1 MPEPTP
7 AQIGAFDAGQVA
19 YNTGQPST
27 TCPFGPTEDLDLL
40 ELRVLWIRVEW
51 KLEHHAGD
59 TYRLTNDGRATAS
72 GVDLGTHESLG
83 GVFHVNGGPALEP
96 GEALTFMAA
105 PSLATSDRTITVKWT
120 QPDGTAGT
128 WRYPLPARPRA

>member
-40 ELRVLWIRVEW
+40 ELRVLWIRGWVLARQVHLW
-51 KLEHHAGD
+51 STSAPP
-59 TYRLTNDGRATAS
+59 NDPQLSA
-72 GVDLGTHESLG
+72 
-83 GVFHVNGGPALEP
+83 
-96 GEALTFMAA
+96 MAA
-105 PSLATSDRTITVKWT
+105 WVADT
-120 QPDGTAGT
+120 QRHT
-128 WRYPLPARPRA
+128 